1 MDSGKHKK
9 EHGIQSTYRKEIW
22 KGDAESMFRV
32 WLQENKSGSAERHWM
47 KTSGMWDMDHCST
60 GHQTKKLQ

>member
-22 KGDAESMFRV
+22 KGDAESMFHV
-32 WLQENKSGSAERHWM
+32 WL
-47 KTSGMWDMDHCST
+47 
-60 GHQTKKLQ
+60 